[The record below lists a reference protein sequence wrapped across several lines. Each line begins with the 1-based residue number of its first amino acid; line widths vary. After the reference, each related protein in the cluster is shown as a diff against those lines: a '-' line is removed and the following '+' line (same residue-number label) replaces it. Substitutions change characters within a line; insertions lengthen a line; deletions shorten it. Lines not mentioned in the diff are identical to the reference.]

1 MPLLSD
7 QISDMDHAR
16 MDFIDKL
23 NNHCHQL
30 REELRVS
37 ELILHSVVKSLSKK
51 SVDMEQLDLFL
62 TNERKEQASH
72 KPVVFSKHEQ
82 SVLVQVQ
89 HALSGATKR
98 INEQD

>member
-62 TNERKEQASH
+62 TNERKEQTAH
-72 KPVVFSKHEQ
+72 RPVVFSKHEQ
-82 SVLVQVQ
+82 TVLVQVE
-89 HALSGATKR
+89 HALAGATKR

>member
-7 QISDMDHAR
+7 QIADIDHAR

-37 ELILHSVVKSLSKK
+37 ELILHSIIKSLSKK
-51 SVDMEQLDLFL
+51 SQDMEQLDMFL
-62 TNERKEQASH
+62 TNERKENTAH
-72 KPVVFSKHEQ
+72 RPAVFSKAEQ
-82 SVLVQVQ
+82 SVLQQ
-89 HALSGATKR
+89 IGHALEGATKR
-98 INEQD
+98 INEQE

>member
-7 QISDMDHAR
+7 QIADIDHAR

-30 REELRVS
+30 REELHVS

-62 TNERKEQASH
+62 TSERKENTAH
-72 KPVVFSKHEQ
+72 RPVVFSKTEQ
-82 SVLVQVQ
+82 SVLLQVQ
-89 HALSGATKR
+89 HALEGATKR
-98 INEQD
+98 INEQE

>member
-23 NNHCHQL
+23 NSHVHQL

-37 ELILHSVVKSLSKK
+37 ELILHSVIKSLSKK
-51 SVDMEQLDLFL
+51 SQDMEQLDMFL
-62 TNERKEQASH
+62 TNERKENH
-72 KPVVFSKHEQ
+72 RPVIFSKSEQ
-82 SVLVQVQ
+82 SVLLQVQ
-89 HALSGATKR
+89 HALEGATKR
-98 INEQD
+98 INEQE